1 MVVNLDDCI
10 ALTHNY
16 VSTSNLA
23 DCLRFLRE
31 KPDQISGVRDRPD
44 EAIDADNMYEV
55 FLSKL
60 REMDTLDKT
69 IIENIVD
76 ESFKRSSNKEQIMKK
91 KMNTNNNNNS
101 NSNSTTSEIQ
111 HNDFNFNFQF

>member
-44 EAIDADNMYEV
+44 EAIDADTMYQI
-55 FLSKL
+55 FLTKL
-60 REMDTLDKT
+60 REMGTIDKDF
-69 IIENIVD
+69 IENIIN
-76 ESFKRSSNKEQIMKK
+76 ESYNNGKEKIMNKK
-91 KMNTNNNNNS
+91 
-101 NSNSTTSEIQ
+101 STTISNDDNIQ
-111 HNDFNFNFQF
+111 HDNFNFNFQF